1 MCLFIQTQIEL
12 NTKPVELILSRSK
25 RAAEPCAQPEQQNQH
40 HTLSDSVT
48 GSSLRLPL
56 LTVSVL
62 VVLFKKERKKRRNY
76 GVRIKLPFFSNSV
89 LILGRD
95 ICLNPCRV
103 QTTPGSVSGQ
113 RNRYKGNKPLRK
125 KQFPLNLFFF
135 LLCLCYSCKHCVLL
149 GFYARPT
156 DNGGTMTK
164 NKNKNLDWLVKISKL
179 LCRLTFFV
187 RSFCKIHKA
196 QSQFQVLPEILI

>member
-135 LLCLCYSCKHCVLL
+135 CFVFVTVANTVFYWDFMPDQRTMEAQWQKIKIQTLTDWWKSPSCFADSLFLSVPFAKYIKFSHN
-149 GFYARPT
+149 F
-156 DNGGTMTK
+156 K
-164 NKNKNLDWLVKISKL
+164 
-179 LCRLTFFV
+179 
-187 RSFCKIHKA
+187 FC
-196 QSQFQVLPEILI
+196 QRF